1 MFISIAYTGTAY
13 EIGINMVLHIVF
25 MMFADFTVMDVRLF
39 YRRKDAQI
47 AELNLHPVFTDI
59 EWIFIGPYP
68 EDLCLVWPN
77 FLFFFVFAGCERSV
91 RIIPY

>member
-1 MFISIAYTGTAY
+1 
-13 EIGINMVLHIVF
+13 MVPHIVF
-25 MMFADFTVMDVRLF
+25 MMFVDLKKMDARLF

-47 AELNLHPVFTDI
+47 AELNLHSVITDI
-59 EWIFIGPYP
+59 ECRIIIGPYP

-77 FLFFFVFAGCERSV
+77 FLFFFVFGGCERSV